1 MKGIKHFR
9 TYLQGVQFKVQT
21 DHNPLTYLSNLKDSN
36 GRLARWA
43 LTLQTYN
50 FTIEHRI
57 GKANA
62 NANGPSQEPESA
74 TKVGGVSE
82 SQEEE
87 QSRTNTNVGN
97 QEMRCWIRTIM
108 RTHMRIQLAPGSRGP
123 GSNHEL

>member
-1 MKGIKHFR
+1 MKDIKHFQ

-21 DHNPLTYLSNLKDSN
+21 DDNPLTYLSNLKDSH

-50 FTIEHRI
+50 FTIEHLS

-62 NANGPSQEPESA
+62 NADGLSQELESA

-82 SQEEE
+82 PQEEN
-87 QSRTNTNVGN
+87 QS
-97 QEMRCWIRTIM
+97 
-108 RTHMRIQLAPGSRGP
+108 
-123 GSNHEL
+123 